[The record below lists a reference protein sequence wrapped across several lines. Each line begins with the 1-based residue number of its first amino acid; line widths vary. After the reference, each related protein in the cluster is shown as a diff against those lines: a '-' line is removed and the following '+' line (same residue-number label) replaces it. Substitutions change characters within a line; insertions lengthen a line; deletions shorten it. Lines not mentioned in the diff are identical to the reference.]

1 MQETKGSAVCFA
13 RDVFRVVAYL
23 YPLKRM
29 MLCTDCQCITRT
41 GRFCLAR
48 AQISCCSS
56 DHVAKPGCGVPK
68 SCKARVA
75 FSNRAG
81 QGCLHTMQGEDIP
94 MLSPRSM
101 FPNYARHGKFHA
113 ALASIFASR
122 ARQGDLRLS
131 KARVSF
137 DPTMQGCSLLLQGRG
152 RYESCRARTFPGS
165 AWHRPFVT
173 TQASI
178 YEQSCPSCVTP
189 KIRQVRK
196 CHEQSQLLLLWL
208 LQVAEGGAGRVKIR
222 RQGT

>member
-137 DPTMQGCSLLLQGRG
+137 DPTMQGCPLILQCRGVLCSYKAGDVMNRAGQERSQAALGTGLLSQ
-152 RYESCRARTFPGS
+152 
-165 AWHRPFVT
+165 HR
-173 TQASI
+173 
-178 YEQSCPSCVTP
+178 
-189 KIRQVRK
+189 
-196 CHEQSQLLLLWL
+196 LLYMSSHVPL
-208 LQVAEGGAGRVKIR
+208 V
-222 RQGT
+222 